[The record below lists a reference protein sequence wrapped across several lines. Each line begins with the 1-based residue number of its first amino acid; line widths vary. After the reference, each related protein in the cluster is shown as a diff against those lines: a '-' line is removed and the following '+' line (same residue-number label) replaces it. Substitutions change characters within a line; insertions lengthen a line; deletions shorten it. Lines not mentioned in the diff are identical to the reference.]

1 MRRVFADLVD
11 ARRRR
16 ALAEDRLHDVAP
28 RDHGAQP
35 LLGDALVDALG
46 EVNVFHALDR
56 SVEAGERVLEEDE
69 RGARAAGAVGDA
81 VPDVVDEVLDVRRD
95 DGVVVL
101 GEFRRVVVVGAR
113 RDEDDVR
120 RPVAEIVRDHDVP
133 HHLDVVG
140 RLGEVH
146 DVGDGR
152 EARGL
157 PHGREQRRPSTR
169 LSIPPSAHRR
179 ARLVAGRDAAAGDG
193 DTERPTLGRGA
204 HARGEE
210 VARIAVRRDRP
221 RDRPEEVEAV
231 DDVADDPVRGRV
243 EAVPGFTAQLLSHRI
258 LEGRG
263 DQGPRPRGV
272 RAHRRPADLFSAV
285 RFDRPSSVVRRPVR
299 APSRRQRDPH
309 EEETH
314 HAR

>member
-1 MRRVFADLVD
+1 MRRFFADLVD

-28 RDHGAQP
+28 RNHGAQR

-56 SVEAGERVLEEDE
+56 SVEAGERVLEENE
-69 RGARAAGAVGDA
+69 RGARATGAVGDA

-95 DGVVVL
+95 DRVVVL

-113 RDEDDVR
+113 RNEDDVR
-120 RPVAEIVRDHDVP
+120 RPVAEIVRYHDLP
-133 HHLDVVG
+133 HHLDVVA

-157 PHGREQRRPSTR
+157 PHGREQRRPTA
-169 LSIPPSAHRR
+169 LSDIFFHFHGF
-179 ARLVAGRDAAAGDG
+179 ARFVAVRDAAAGDG
-193 DTERPTLGRGA
+193 DTERPALGRGA

-210 VARIAVRRDRP
+210 VAWFAARRDRP

-243 EAVPGFTAQLLSHRI
+243 EALPG
-258 LEGRG
+258 
-263 DQGPRPRGV
+263 
-272 RAHRRPADLFSAV
+272 
-285 RFDRPSSVVRRPVR
+285 
-299 APSRRQRDPH
+299 
-309 EEETH
+309 
-314 HAR
+314 

>member
-11 ARRRR
+11 ARCRR

-28 RDHGAQP
+28 RDHGAHR

-95 DGVVVL
+95 DRVVVL
-101 GEFRRVVVVGAR
+101 GEFRRFVVVGAR

-120 RPVAEIVRDHDVP
+120 RPVAEIVRYHELP

-140 RLGEVH
+140 TLGEVH

-157 PHGREQRRPSTR
+157 PHGREQRRPTALSALILILPREFIFSFILYSSEFFFLTR
-169 LSIPPSAHRR
+169 LFLHGL
-179 ARLVAGRDAAAGDG
+179 ARLAAVRDAAAGDG
-193 DTERPTLGRGA
+193 DTERPALGRGA

-210 VARIAVRRDRP
+210 VAWFAARRDRP

-243 EAVPGFTAQLLSHRI
+243 EALPG
-258 LEGRG
+258 
-263 DQGPRPRGV
+263 
-272 RAHRRPADLFSAV
+272 
-285 RFDRPSSVVRRPVR
+285 
-299 APSRRQRDPH
+299 
-309 EEETH
+309 
-314 HAR
+314 

>member
-28 RDHGAQP
+28 RDHGAQR

-95 DGVVVL
+95 DRVVVL

-113 RDEDDVR
+113 RNEDDVR
-120 RPVAEIVRDHDVP
+120 RPVAEIVRYHDLP
-133 HHLDVVG
+133 HHLDVVA

-157 PHGREQRRPSTR
+157 PHGREQRRPTA
-169 LSIPPSAHRR
+169 LSDIFFHFHGF
-179 ARLVAGRDAAAGDG
+179 ARFVAVRDAAAGDG
-193 DTERPTLGRGA
+193 DTERPALGRGA

-210 VARIAVRRDRP
+210 VAWFAARRDRP

-243 EAVPGFTAQLLSHRI
+243 ESLPG
-258 LEGRG
+258 
-263 DQGPRPRGV
+263 
-272 RAHRRPADLFSAV
+272 
-285 RFDRPSSVVRRPVR
+285 
-299 APSRRQRDPH
+299 
-309 EEETH
+309 
-314 HAR
+314 